1 MSRGQL
7 QRFVFWLSLVS
18 LQAHSQHFR
27 QTENSY
33 LSVTGTSTLHD
44 WTMTSKE
51 GKCHAEIETSADGLP
66 TKIKSLTLQVR
77 SESLKSG
84 HSAMDKNAYS
94 TLNTSDF
101 KQIVFEM
108 TEAVVADKKVKC
120 SGFLKVA
127 GASKPITLDAQ
138 YKLMPNHSFLFWGTQ
153 QMKMS
158 DFGIEPPT
166 FMFGTVETGDV
177 ITVSFNMELAPSRK

>member
-7 QRFVFWLSLVS
+7 QRFVFWLTLVS
-18 LQAHSQHFR
+18 LQAHTQHFR

-51 GKCHAEIETSADGLP
+51 GRCHAEIETSTDGLP

-94 TLNTSDF
+94 TLNAQEH
-101 KQIVFEM
+101 KLIVFEM
-108 TEAVVADKKVKC
+108 TEAVVADKHVRC
-120 SGFLKVA
+120 SGYLKVA
-127 GASKPITLDAQ
+127 GASRPVTLEAH
-138 YKLMPNHSFLFWGTQ
+138 YKVLPNHSFLFWGTQ
-153 QMKMS
+153 PMKMS

-166 FMFGTVETGDV
+166 FMFGTVETGDA